1 MVEEMT
7 ARMLDMQTAQ
17 PQQQGDLPEEVRPPM
32 ETGYFDQ
39 LIPMTAPQQ
48 GNLPNTPQMSP
59 QSGGGAE
66 MALDPDQL

>member
-1 MVEEMT
+1 MVEEMVDE
-7 ARMLDMQTAQ
+7 AGQE
-17 PQQQGDLPEEVRPPM
+17 PQQQGNLPEEVRPPM
-32 ETGYFDQ
+32 GTGYFDQ
-39 LIPMTAPQQ
+39 LIPMSAPQQ